1 MKLVG
6 GFLIALI
13 RAYQLLLSPYLPASC
28 RYHPGC
34 SSYAAE
40 AISVHGPLRGL
51 WLAARRIARCHPWGG
66 MGLDPVPPRPCQEAR
81 EGAEPQPRRRQT
93 SAQPDALS
101 WEHPE

>member
-6 GFLIALI
+6 LILVGLI

-34 SSYAAE
+34 SAYAAQ
-40 AISVHGPLRGL
+40 AIAMHGPLRGL
-51 WLAARRIARCHPWGG
+51 WLAVRRIVRCHPWGG
-66 MGLDPVPPRPCQEAR
+66 MGYDPVPPRACGKVREDIVSGRRGRLQAAR
-81 EGAEPQPRRRQT
+81 
-93 SAQPDALS
+93 PDQLS

>member
-6 GFLIALI
+6 AILIGLI

-34 SSYAAE
+34 SSYAAA
-40 AISVHGPLRGL
+40 AISLHGPLRGL
-51 WLAARRIARCHPWGG
+51 WFAARRIARCHPWGG
-66 MGLDPVPPRPCQEAR
+66 MGFDPVPPRARKGACGEAAPER
-81 EGAEPQPRRRQT
+81 RADRPAAGAVPF
-93 SAQPDALS
+93 S

>member
-6 GFLIALI
+6 GFLIALV

-34 SSYAAE
+34 ASYTAE

-51 WLAARRIARCHPWGG
+51 WLAAKRIARCHPWGG
-66 MGLDPVPPRPCQEAR
+66 MGIDPVPPRR
-81 EGAEPQPRRRQT
+81 EPQARGT
-93 SAQPDALS
+93 SAPQRRNRRSSAKPDALS
-101 WEHPE
+101 WEHTE